1 MSEHMIYALNWQ
13 YDCWSDI
20 ENCFPKGSKVT
31 AVVNKVTYNYAFL
44 KTAEGITC
52 YLYRGK
58 INSPWR
64 VTDLTEVIIPGESLN
79 CTVVDYDLEKKRLNV
94 SLNLD

>member
-1 MSEHMIYALNWQ
+1 MNNETIYQLNWQ
-13 YDCWSDI
+13 YDYWDDI
-20 ENCFPKGSKVT
+20 ENCFPKGCKVT
-31 AVVNKVTYNYAFL
+31 AFVSKVTYNYAFL
-44 KTAEGITC
+44 TTAEGITC

-79 CTVVDYDLEKKRLNV
+79 CTVFDYDLEKKRLNV
-94 SLNLD
+94 SLNLN